1 MKVGRTHLTIMT
13 FVPVVALFIQ
23 DLIIIN
29 EVAIGAKEG
38 VHQEEA
44 IVERVE
50 FHCHHVLK
58 NLTPFQDLK
67 RFNPFMQVWVF
78 WNRFEI
84 RRFMGLI
91 HLKKKKNH
99 F

>member
-13 FVPVVALFIQ
+13 FVLVVALFIQ

-58 NLTPFQDLK
+58 TLTPFQDLE

-78 WNRFEI
+78 WTRFEI
-84 RRFMGLI
+84 RRSMGLI
-91 HLKKKKNH
+91 HFLKKTFH